1 MGGPYQAGL
10 LFRTGMLQLGR
21 DRFQCGNVGIRIAFV
36 QAFNVSGGE
45 YQGTG
50 QGIDMLLL

>member
-10 LFRTGMLQLGR
+10 LFRTGMLQFGR
-21 DRFQCGNVGIRIAFV
+21 DRFQCGNVSIRIAFG

-50 QGIDMLLL
+50 QGIDMLLQ